1 VKKMG
6 LMEQDSNYIMGTY
19 GRIPLEVRSGDGIY
33 LTDTGGNE
41 YMDMFSGIAVNC
53 FGHNNKKILDEVM
66 NQSQK
71 YIHLSNYFTSQPAV
85 SLARLLVEN
94 SFADKV
100 FFTNSGTESNE
111 AAIKI
116 ARKYGRGKSISKTRI
131 LAANNSFHG
140 RTCGGLSI
148 TGQPK
153 YRESF
158 EPLIPDVSFF
168 DFNDIESFNSVLDD
182 DVCAVFIETIQGEG
196 GVVEIDKD
204 FLNQVKSLSLKHDF
218 LLVIDEIQSGI
229 GRTGKMFAFENYG
242 IVPDLA
248 TVAKALGGGFPIGA
262 VLAGD
267 RCSKVLVP
275 GDHGTTF
282 GANPVSCAVGCV
294 VLKEVID
301 EVFLSEVVDKG
312 NYIKKRLSDLQI
324 KYPGIIKQIRGQG
337 LMLGVDVGEHATSI
351 KDKAFENRLL
361 LNVTA
366 GSIIRVVP
374 ALNITYDEINLFIS
388 KFQDILDSL
397 Q

>member
-1 VKKMG
+1 
-6 LMEQDSNYIMGTY
+6 
-19 GRIPLEVRSGDGIY
+19 
-33 LTDTGGNE
+33 
-41 YMDMFSGIAVNC
+41 
-53 FGHNNKKILDEVM
+53 
-66 NQSQK
+66 
-71 YIHLSNYFTSQPAV
+71 
-85 SLARLLVEN
+85 VEN
-94 SFADKV
+94 TFADKV

-116 ARKYGRGKSISKTRI
+116 ARKYGRSKSISKTRI
-131 LAANNSFHG
+131 LSANNSFHG

-153 YRESF
+153 YRENF
-158 EPLIPDVSFF
+158 EPLIPDISFF
-168 DFNDIESFNSVLDD
+168 DFNDIESFDRVLDD

-196 GVVEIDKD
+196 GIVEIGMD
-204 FLNQVKSLSLKHDF
+204 FINHVKSMSLKHDF
-218 LLVIDEIQSGI
+218 LLIIDEIQSGV

-242 IVPDLA
+242 IVPDLV

-262 VLAGD
+262 VLASD
-267 RCSKVLVP
+267 RCSKVLIP

-312 NYIKKRLSDLQI
+312 NYIKKRLSELQI
-324 KYPGIIKQIRGQG
+324 KYPDVIGQIRGQG
-337 LMLGVDVGEHATSI
+337 LMLGVDVGEHATGI

-361 LNVTA
+361 LNITA
-366 GSIIRVVP
+366 GSIIRIVP

-388 KFQDILDSL
+388 KFEDIISSI
-397 Q
+397 

>member
-1 VKKMG
+1 ME
-6 LMEQDSNYIMGTY
+6 LMEQDSKYIMGTY
-19 GRIPLEVRSGDGIY
+19 GRIPLEIRSGDGVF
-33 LTDTGGNE
+33 LTDMAGNE
-41 YMDMFSGIAVNC
+41 YLDMFSGIAVNC
-53 FGHNNKKILDEVM
+53 FGHNNKKILEEVM
-66 NQSQK
+66 TQSQK
-71 YIHLSNYFTSQPAV
+71 YIHLSNYFTSGPAV
-85 SLARLLVEN
+85 SLAKLLVEN
-94 SFADKV
+94 TFADKV

-116 ARKYGRGKSISKTRI
+116 ARKYGRSKSPGKTRI
-131 LAANNSFHG
+131 LSANNSFHG

-168 DFNDIESFNSVLDD
+168 DFNDTESFTNLVSD
-182 DVCAVFIETIQGEG
+182 DVCAVFIEIIQGEG
-196 GVVEIDKD
+196 GVVEIDKY
-204 FLNQVKSLSLKHDF
+204 FLDTIKSMSLKHDF
-218 LLVIDEIQSGI
+218 LLVIDEIQSGV
-229 GRTGKMFAFENYG
+229 GRTGSMFAFENYG
-242 IVPDLA
+242 IVPDIV

-267 RCSKVLVP
+267 RCSNVLVP

-282 GANPVSCAVGCV
+282 GANPVACAVGCV

-312 NYIKKRLSDLQI
+312 NYIKKRLSDIQSEHPNMI
-324 KYPGIIKQIRGQG
+324 RQIRGQG
-337 LMLGVDVGEHATSI
+337 LMLGVDVGEHAAGI
-351 KDKAFENRLL
+351 KDKAFQNKVL

-366 GSIIRVVP
+366 GSVIRIVP

-388 KFQDILDSL
+388 KFQDIIGSL

>member
-1 VKKMG
+1 ME
-6 LMEQDSNYIMGTY
+6 LMEQDSKYIMNTY
-19 GRIPLEVRSGDGIY
+19 SRIPLEIRSGDGVF
-33 LTDTGGNE
+33 LTDMAGNE
-41 YMDMFSGIAVNC
+41 YLDMFSGIAVNC
-53 FGHNNKKILDEVM
+53 FGHNNRKILEEVI

-71 YIHLSNYFTSQPAV
+71 YIHLSNYFTSEPAV
-85 SLARLLVEN
+85 SLAKLLVEN
-94 SFADKV
+94 TFADKV

-116 ARKYGRGKSISKTRI
+116 ARKYGRGKSITKTRI
-131 LAANNSFHG
+131 LSANNSFHG

-148 TGQPK
+148 TGQLK

-168 DFNDIESFNSVLDD
+168 DFNDIEGFNNLVDD
-182 DVCAVFIETIQGEG
+182 DICAVFIEIIQGEG

-204 FLNQVKSLSLKHDF
+204 FLDTIKSMSLKHDF
-218 LLVIDEIQSGI
+218 LLVVDEIQSGV
-229 GRTGKMFAFENYG
+229 GRTGMMFAYEHYG
-242 IVPDLA
+242 IVPDLV

-282 GANPVSCAVGCV
+282 GANPVACAVGCV

-312 NYIKKRLSDLQI
+312 NYIKTRLSDMQT
-324 KYPGIIKQIRGQG
+324 KHPGIIRQIRGQG
-337 LMLGVDVGEHATSI
+337 LMLGIDVGEHAAVI
-351 KDKAFENRLL
+351 KDKAFENKLL

-366 GSIIRVVP
+366 GSIIRIVP
-374 ALNITYDEINLFIS
+374 ALNITYDEISLFIS
-388 KFQDILDSL
+388 KFKDILDSL

>member
-1 VKKMG
+1 MG
-6 LMEQDSNYIMGTY
+6 LMEQDSQYIMGTY

-33 LTDTGGNE
+33 LTDMVGNV

-71 YIHLSNYFTSQPAV
+71 YIHLSNYFTSQSAV
-85 SLARLLVEN
+85 ALAKLLVEN

-153 YRESF
+153 YRENF

-168 DFNDIESFNSVLDD
+168 DFNDTESFTNLVDD
-182 DVCAVFIETIQGEG
+182 DVCAVFIEIIQGEG
-196 GVVEIDKD
+196 GVVEIDSD
-204 FLNQVKSLSLKHDF
+204 FLNTIKAMSVQHDF
-218 LLVIDEIQSGI
+218 LLVIDEIQSGV
-229 GRTGKMFAFENYG
+229 GRTGKMFAFENFG
-242 IVPDLA
+242 IEPDLV

-262 VLAGD
+262 VLAGG
-267 RCSKVLVP
+267 RCSNVLVP

-312 NYIKKRLSDLQI
+312 NYIKKRMSDIQSRH
-324 KYPGIIKQIRGQG
+324 PNIIRQIRGQG
-337 LMLGVDVGEHATSI
+337 LMLGIDVGEHAVAI
-351 KDKAFENRLL
+351 KDKAFECKLL

-366 GSIIRVVP
+366 GSIIRIVP

-388 KFQDILDSL
+388 KFEAVLNDLH
-397 Q
+397 

>member
-1 VKKMG
+1 ME
-6 LMEQDSNYIMGTY
+6 LMEQDSKYIMGTY
-19 GRIPLEVRSGDGIY
+19 GRIPLEIKSGDGVF
-33 LTDTGGNE
+33 LTDMAGNE
-41 YMDMFSGIAVNC
+41 YLDMFSGIAVNC
-53 FGHNNKKILDEVM
+53 FGHNNKKILEEVM
-66 NQSQK
+66 TQAQK
-71 YIHLSNYFTSQPAV
+71 YIHLSNYFTSGPAV
-85 SLARLLVEN
+85 ALARLLVEN

-116 ARKYGRGKSISKTRI
+116 ARKYGRSKSMTKTRI
-131 LAANNSFHG
+131 LSANNSFHG

-153 YRESF
+153 YKENF

-168 DFNDIESFNSVLDD
+168 DFNDIESFNNLVDD

-204 FLNQVKSLSLKHDF
+204 FLDTIKSMSLKHDF
-218 LLVIDEIQSGI
+218 LLVIDEIQSGV
-229 GRTGKMFAFENYG
+229 GRTGTMFAFEHFG
-242 IVPDLA
+242 IVPDLV

-267 RCSKVLVP
+267 RCSNVLVP

-282 GANPVSCAVGCV
+282 GANPVACAVGCV
-294 VLKEVID
+294 VLKEVIS
-301 EVFLSEVVDKG
+301 EVFLSEVIDKG
-312 NYIKKRLSDLQI
+312 NYIKKKLSDIQS
-324 KYPGIIKQIRGQG
+324 KHPDIIREIRGQG
-337 LMLGVDVGEHATSI
+337 LMLGVDVGEYAAGI
-351 KDKAFENRLL
+351 KDKAFQNNML

-366 GSIIRVVP
+366 GSIIRIVP

-388 KFQDILDSL
+388 KFEDTINNL
-397 Q
+397 

>member
-1 VKKMG
+1 MG
-6 LMEQDSNYIMGTY
+6 LMEQDSKYIMGTY
-19 GRIPLEVRSGDGIY
+19 GRIPLEVNSGDGIY
-33 LTDTGGNE
+33 LTDTAGNE

-94 SFADKV
+94 TFADKV

-116 ARKYGRGKSISKTRI
+116 ARKYGRGKSSSKTRI

-168 DFNDIESFNSVLDD
+168 DFNDIESINSVLDD

-196 GVVEIDKD
+196 GVVEIDMD
-204 FLNQVKSLSLKHDF
+204 FINHVKSMSLKHDF

-229 GRTGKMFAFENYG
+229 GRTGMMFAFEHYG
-242 IVPDLA
+242 IVPDLV

-262 VLAGD
+262 VLAGE

-294 VLKEVID
+294 VLKEVVD

-324 KYPGIIKQIRGQG
+324 KYPSIIKQIRGQG
-337 LMLGVDVGEHATSI
+337 LMLGVDVGEHATGI

-366 GSIIRVVP
+366 GNIIRIVP

-388 KFQDILDSL
+388 KFQDILDSS